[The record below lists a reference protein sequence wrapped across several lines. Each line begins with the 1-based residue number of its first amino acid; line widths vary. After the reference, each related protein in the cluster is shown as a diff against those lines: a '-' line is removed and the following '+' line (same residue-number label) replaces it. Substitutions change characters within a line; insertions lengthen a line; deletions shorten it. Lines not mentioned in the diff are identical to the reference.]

1 MGVMAVEMEAAAL
14 YMTAARCGK
23 NALAVCTVSDHLLTG
38 ENTTAEER
46 SRTFTDMIRL
56 ALDTAAAL
64 DGGRTA
70 G

>member
-1 MGVMAVEMEAAAL
+1 MEAAAL